1 MKKKYFLDFDSTLFD
16 TRRFFEDLI
25 YILAEEY
32 GLEPNSFRQQEHE
45 YRDETGSMYD
55 FFSHI
60 GTYTKDTPAVVVQK
74 VWPKLKKDYVY
85 KDAKAVLDDK
95 KIREQS
101 QIITLGHPQYQHLK
115 LALAGLIEY
124 PHTIIQEPKIPYI
137 EKTFSTDGSLVTLV
151 DDRAM
156 TFDYPVTRPIQLYQI
171 VRYSHQPKTKNPNVK
186 IISSFEE
193 LDLKD

>member
-1 MKKKYFLDFDSTLFD
+1 MKKYFLDFDSTLFD
-16 TRRFFEDLI
+16 TPRFFEDLL

-32 GLEPNSFRQQEHE
+32 GLEPNAFRQEEHHF
-45 YRDETGSMYD
+45 RDETGSMYD

-60 GTYTKDTPAVVVQK
+60 GNYTDDSADVIVKK
-74 VWPKLKKDYVY
+74 VWPKLKRDYIY
-85 KDAKAVLDDK
+85 PDARRVLENK
-95 KIREQS
+95 HIRTNA

-115 LALAGLIEY
+115 LALAGLLDF

-137 EKTFSTDGSLVTLV
+137 EAKCASDATVTLI

-156 TFDYPVTRPIQLYQI
+156 TFDYPSTRPITLYQI

-186 IISSFEE
+186 IISSFDQ
-193 LDLKD
+193 LDFKD